1 MSDETKVEEHDQEA
15 AVSEQPIGDSQE
27 DQQDGQKMVP
37 LSAML
42 ATRKKAQEAEE
53 RALKAEAAAQ
63 AYQDYLNK
71 LNAGKQ
77 EKEEEEEDPRAIVE
91 RKDLRE
97 NTAHT
102 KRDIL
107 ETLYQDM
114 NPEAVQKIN
123 KYLKP
128 ILEKKPWLAQSVD
141 TAQNRYARAYEIV
154 QDYIHLVE
162 EKPAGRTQSSN
173 MDGQRII
180 QNAQKPRSPV
190 EVGKSARPE
199 GMEYLKSIQG
209 KKEFREYRQKVLRG
223 EA

>member
-1 MSDETKVEEHDQEA
+1 MTEEEQEHDQVQ
-15 AVSEQPIGDSQE
+15 AVSEPEIDSTQE
-27 DQQDGQKMVP
+27 DQEDGQKMVP
-37 LSAML
+37 LAAML
-42 ATRKKAQEAEE
+42 ATRKKLQEAEM
-53 RALKAEAAAQ
+53 RAAKAEAAQQ
-63 AYQDYLNK
+63 AYQDYANK
-71 LNAGKQ
+71 MNA
-77 EKEEEEEDPRAIVE
+77 KEEPEEEDDPRAIVE

-97 NTAHT
+97 SNAHT
-102 KRDIL
+102 KREIL

-128 ILEKKPWLAQSVD
+128 ILEKKPWLATSVD

-154 QDYIHLVE
+154 QDYLHLVE
-162 EKPAGRTQSSN
+162 EKPVTRQSSN
-173 MDGQRII
+173 TDGQRIV
-180 QNAQKPRSPV
+180 QNSQKPRSPA

-199 GMEYLKSIQG
+199 GMDYLKSIQG

>member
-1 MSDETKVEEHDQEA
+1 MSEVQNIEEHDHEA

-37 LSAML
+37 LSAMI

-53 RALKAEAAAQ
+53 RALKAEAANQ
-63 AYQDYLNK
+63 AYQQYIHK
-71 LNAGKQ
+71 LGTPE
-77 EKEEEEEDPRAIVE
+77 EKEEEEDPNALVE
-91 RKDLRE
+91 RQHLAL
-97 NTAHT
+97 NNAQN

-128 ILEKKPWLAQSVD
+128 ILEKKPWLANSVD

-154 QDYIHLVE
+154 QDYLHLV
-162 EKPAGRTQSSN
+162 
-173 MDGQRII
+173 
-180 QNAQKPRSPV
+180 
-190 EVGKSARPE
+190 
-199 GMEYLKSIQG
+199 
-209 KKEFREYRQKVLRG
+209 
-223 EA
+223 